1 MASSQVLKV
10 THTIDNK
17 VTAVGDG
24 MKGVEEKVQVV
35 ESEVR
40 VVESEVQVVKS
51 EVQVVKSEVQLV
63 GDSVKAIDDKVQTI
77 THDSLEVKLITRQ
90 TAVRVDDVK
99 RNQLRESLRKWQSPP
114 DPSTNH
120 NIAADRQHEGTAE
133 WFIESDQFETWKL
146 TGSLLWIHG
155 KPGSGKSILCS
166 AIIND
171 VTTLCK
177 TGSASMAYFYFD
189 FQDLDKQARRNLL
202 PSLLVQLSTRSNA
215 FCDILSDLYKTHD
228 NGARQPSDKALTQ
241 CLKEMLTLPNQGP
254 VYLILDALDEC
265 PDTSD
270 VPSAREQVLD
280 LVKDLVSLRLP
291 SLHICVTSRP
301 EVDICDALESLTSQT
316 ISLQDER
323 GQKKDIADYVR
334 SVVYSGSGKFMRRWR
349 TEDKERVI
357 ETLSERADGMFRWVF
372 CQLEVLRNCLPQNV
386 QRVLRALP
394 NSLDETYERMLREIG
409 KVNPDQAYRLLQ
421 CLTVATR
428 PLRVDELAEVL
439 ALDFDGAKE
448 GIPVLNSDWR
458 WDDKKQGVLS
468 TCSSLVVVVDDAS
481 SKTRVVQFAHFSVKE
496 FLTSDRLA
504 DLTADISRFHIRLE
518 PAHTVITQACLAIL
532 LQSDFRGLF
541 GRGSPLL
548 DYAARHW
555 VGHAQFENVS
565 SVVEDGM
572 RHLFDPTKPYFA
584 AWLESFN
591 IDRRWYSFI
600 DFEESTS
607 SSEADPP
614 LCLYYSALCGFRDLT
629 KHLIAEYPQH
639 VNATVGLNMS
649 PLAAALRNRHI
660 KVAEL
665 LHQHGA
671 VLHTGYKNCTLLH
684 AASSDGLTDA
694 AQWLLSVGVDANAQ
708 DDNDRTPLHLAAAM
722 GRLEIVRIL
731 LGHGVDVSVATTMG
745 NHTPLHEASRGGHVD
760 VVRLLIQYGADANT
774 DLQRLFL
781 QALSSRS
788 AETVLF
794 FIELGGDVHARDRSH
809 STPLHL
815 VLKSLSFSVDVMQTL
830 IDHGADVNA
839 RDGSHSTPL
848 HLVSP
853 PPSSSLS
860 SSSSSK
866 VDVVRTLIHHGAD
879 VNARDRSHKTLLHLE
894 SSSLSPSVD
903 VVQTLIDHG
912 ADVNARDWSHSTP
925 LHLASSSSSFSSSSS
940 KVDVVRTLINHGA
953 DFNARD
959 GSHKT
964 PLHLASWSSWS
975 DVAVVQTLIDHGA
988 DVNAQDRSHSTPL
1001 HLVSSLS
1008 PDVAVVQ
1015 TLIDH
1020 GADVNARDGSHKTPL
1035 HLASWLSWSDVAVV
1049 QTLIDHGADV
1059 NARDGSHSTPLHLA
1073 SSSESSESNA
1083 AVVQTLIDRGADVN
1097 ARDGSHKTP
1106 LHLASLSSSNVAVV
1120 QTLIDHGADFN
1131 ARDGS
1136 HKTPLHLASW
1146 SSWSDVAVVQTLI
1159 DHGAD
1164 VNARDGSH
1172 STPLH
1177 LASSSSSSWLE
1188 SKDDVVRTLIQNGAD
1203 VNARNQGQS
1212 TPLHLFFDKRPTLRT
1227 PDAKCLRVLLENDAD
1242 VDAVDDE
1249 GRTPYQ
1255 LASSEGYGEMAQ
1267 SLLDHR
1273 AGVEQSRT

>member
-1 MASSQVLKV
+1 MSQSPAPAPASMPQAPVATPSESSSTRIERIFDIALKSYKKKTKNDLKNHDLFKKLETCNSPAAILAVFQTAQFDPSKTASDDRLKKWLVPTVNVLCAFSGTLSEGVSLVFPPAKLVFAGVGVLLLAAKDVAASQDILVDIFGRIESFFVRLETYTEVPLTPEMKQSRAKKFLKKVAGGTDLEDGLKKLEKLTNEEVVMASSQVLKL

-17 VTAVGDG
+17 VTAVGVG
-24 MKGVEEKVQVV
+24 MKSVEEKVQVV

-51 EVQVVKSEVQLV
+51 DVQVVKDEVQVIESEVQVVKNEVQLV
-63 GDSVKAIDDKVQTI
+63 GDNVKAIDDKVQTI
-77 THDSLEVKLITRQ
+77 TDDSLEVKLITRQ
-90 TAVRVDDVK
+90 TAVQVDDVK

-120 NIAADRQHEGTAE
+120 NIAADRLHKGTAE
-133 WFIESDQFETWKL
+133 WFIESDQFENWKL

-171 VTTLCK
+171 LTTLCVAR
-177 TGSASMAYFYFD
+177 SASMAYFYFD
-189 FQDLDKQARRNLL
+189 FRDLDKKARRNLL

-215 FCDILSDLYKTHD
+215 FCDILSGLYKTHD

-241 CLKEMLTLPNQGP
+241 CLKEMVTLPNQGP

-280 LVKDLVSLRLP
+280 LIKDLVSLRP
-291 SLHICVTSRP
+291 SNLHICVTSRP
-301 EVDICDALESLTSQT
+301 EADICDALESLTSQT
-316 ISLQDER
+316 ISLQDEG

-349 TEDKERVI
+349 TEDKEHVI

-386 QRVLRALP
+386 QRVLSELP

-448 GIPVLNSDWR
+448 GIPMLNSDWR
-458 WDDKKQGVLS
+458 WDDKQQGVLS

-504 DLTADISRFHIRLE
+504 NLTADISRFHIRLE
-518 PAHTVITQACLAIL
+518 PAHTVIAQACLATL
-532 LQSDFRGLF
+532 LQSDCNDRVESS
-541 GRGSPLL
+541 SPLSG
-548 DYAARHW
+548 YAAEHW

-565 SVVEDGM
+565 LGVEDGT
-572 RHLFDPTKPYFA
+572 RRLFDPTKPYFT
-584 AWLESFN
+584 AWLKSFD
-591 IDRRWYSFI
+591 IDEKWYSFV
-600 DFEESTS
+600 DFKESTS
-607 SSEADPP
+607 SSEANPP
-614 LCLYYSALCGFRDLT
+614 LCLYYAAFCGFLDLL

-639 VNATVGLNMS
+639 VNASVGLNKS

-671 VLHTGYKNCTLLH
+671 VLHTGDNSRTLLH
-684 AASSDGLTDA
+684 AASKDGLTDV
-694 AQWLLSVGVDANAQ
+694 AQWLLSVGADANAQ
-708 DDNDRTPLHLAAAM
+708 DDGDRTPLYFAAAN

-731 LGHGVDVSVATTMG
+731 LGHGVDVRVATTRV

-774 DLQRLFL
+774 DLQKLFRL
-781 QALSSRS
+781 ASSSGS

-794 FIELGGDVHARDRSH
+794 FMKLGGDVHARDRSD

-815 VLKSLSFSVDVMQTL
+815 ASSSSSSNVAVMQTL
-830 IDHGADVNA
+830 IDHGADV
-839 RDGSHSTPL
+839 D
-848 HLVSP
+848 
-853 PPSSSLS
+853 
-860 SSSSSK
+860 
-866 VDVVRTLIHHGAD
+866 
-879 VNARDRSHKTLLHLE
+879 ARDRSH
-894 SSSLSPSVD
+894 
-903 VVQTLIDHG
+903 
-912 ADVNARDWSHSTP
+912 STT
-925 LHLASSSSSFSSSSS
+925 LHLASSSSSSS
-940 KVDVVRTLINHGA
+940 VG
-953 DFNARD
+953 
-959 GSHKT
+959 
-964 PLHLASWSSWS
+964 
-975 DVAVVQTLIDHGA
+975 
-988 DVNAQDRSHSTPL
+988 
-1001 HLVSSLS
+1001 
-1008 PDVAVVQ
+1008 
-1015 TLIDH
+1015 
-1020 GADVNARDGSHKTPL
+1020 
-1035 HLASWLSWSDVAVV
+1035 
-1049 QTLIDHGADV
+1049 
-1059 NARDGSHSTPLHLA
+1059 
-1073 SSSESSESNA
+1073 
-1083 AVVQTLIDRGADVN
+1083 VVQTLIDRGADVN
-1097 ARDGSHKTP
+1097 ARDE
-1106 LHLASLSSSNVAVV
+1106 
-1120 QTLIDHGADFN
+1120 
-1131 ARDGS
+1131 
-1136 HKTPLHLASW
+1136 
-1146 SSWSDVAVVQTLI
+1146 
-1159 DHGAD
+1159 
-1164 VNARDGSH
+1164 SH

-1177 LASSSSSSWLE
+1177 LASSESSLFFLA
-1188 SKDDVVRTLIQNGAD
+1188 SKVGVLQTLIQNGAD

-1212 TPLHLFFDKRPTLRT
+1212 TPLHLFFDKRPTWKT
-1227 PDAKCLRVLLENDAD
+1227 PDADCLTVLLENGAD
-1242 VDAVDDE
+1242 VDAVDDK

-1255 LASSEGYGEMAQ
+1255 LASSNGYVKMAQ

-1273 AGVEQSRT
+1273 ASAE